1 MPRRG
6 WVSRLARDW
15 AIVAS
20 SLVAAATAAYF
31 ALREPAAR
39 PFALSITAGSAE
51 GARHRVAEALRR
63 EAAPAGIA
71 LRVSASAGS
80 EAALDNV
87 DRRRLDL
94 AMVQGGLDLGGRPD
108 LREVA
113 ALHVEPLHLLV
124 KGELHAPV
132 SANLDALKGRTINL
146 GERGGGTARLA
157 AEVLGFARLRAGTD
171 YQPSN
176 YSYSE
181 LMTLDDPARLPDA
194 VFMVSTLP
202 SAVAR
207 RLVTAHGYRI
217 VALPFAPAFG
227 LDDLEAPP
235 AGPHV
240 VRRHVFASSIPAYTY
255 EVQPAVPSMAIE
267 TLGTRLIL
275 VAHRRV
281 DPVKIRRLVEVLYE
295 SPFARISR
303 PKLDPDLLEQP
314 PELPWHPG
322 TEEYRRRTKP
332 LIAGDAVDL
341 VEKGLSILGA
351 VLTAL
356 FFLGQWL
363 RRRYLRRRDRGF
375 ESYLLKVA
383 DVERRAHALER
394 SPSLDL
400 ASLLTLQAEL
410 GRLKGEALEMFADGV
425 LEGEALISGFLAHV
439 SDARDHLTRLILHE
453 RDNLEERAAAEG
465 RSADALWREALGVG
479 E

>member
-1 MPRRG
+1 MARRG
-6 WVSRLARDW
+6 WVARLARDW
-15 AIVAS
+15 AIVGTAS
-20 SLVAAATAAYF
+20 AAVGLASYL
-31 ALREPAAR
+31 ALRALGPR
-39 PFALSITAGSAE
+39 PFALSITAGSE
-51 GARHRVAEALRR
+51 QGARHRVADALRR
-63 EAAPAGIA
+63 EATPAGIA
-71 LRVSASAGS
+71 LRVVGSAGS
-80 EAALDNV
+80 EAALDDV

-94 AMVQGGLDLGGRPD
+94 ALVQGGLDLGRRPD

-124 KGELHAPV
+124 KGDLHGAV
-132 SANLDALKGRTINL
+132 SASLDALKGRSINL
-146 GERGGGTARLA
+146 GEPGGGTARLA
-157 AEVLGFARLRAGTD
+157 AEVLTFARLRADTD
-171 YQPSN
+171 YTSTFL
-176 YSYSE
+176 SYADLLGITE
-181 LMTLDDPARLPDA
+181 TACLPDA

-207 RLVTAHGYRI
+207 HLVTAHGYRL

-240 VRRHVFASSIPAYTY
+240 VRRHVFGASIPAYTY
-255 EVQPAVPSMAIE
+255 EVQPAVPSAAIE

-275 VAHRRV
+275 VAHRKADKEKV
-281 DPVKIRRLVEVLYE
+281 RRLVEVIYE
-295 SPFARISR
+295 SPFARVSR

-314 PELPWHPG
+314 PELPWHAG
-322 TEEYRRRTKP
+322 AEEYRRQTKP
-332 LIAGDAVDL
+332 LFAGDAVDL
-341 VEKGLSILGA
+341 VEKGLSIFGA

-383 DVERRAHALER
+383 DVERRAHSLER

-400 ASLLTLQAEL
+400 AALLALQGEL
-410 GRLKGEALEMFADGV
+410 GRLKAEALEMFADGE
-425 LEGEALISGFLAHV
+425 LEGESLISGFLAHV

-453 RDNLEERAAAEG
+453 RDNLEERAATEG
-465 RSADALWREALGVG
+465 RTADSLWREALGG
-479 E
+479 G